1 MTDELIDGFLRY
13 LAIDKGLSETYQQS
27 VLQSLTHLKKWCET
41 QSLVVDF
48 ELESIQTEHLSQF
61 ISELGDEND
70 LANSSK
76 RLMLVHIKVFFK
88 YLFLKGLITKD
99 IAEPLIT
106 PKVEK
111 KLPET
116 YSIKHI
122 EQLLNSINTSDKLGK
137 RDRAI
142 LELFYSSGLR
152 VSEISDAKLEWI
164 DFDEQW
170 IRVIGKGSK
179 TRLLPIGSPAFK
191 ALTSYLEHERPQLL
205 KGKPNSAYLFISIRG
220 EQLSTQRIR
229 DMVKK
234 RATQAGLNQNIY
246 PHLLRHSFATH
257 LLENGANLKVIQ
269 ELLGHTDLATTQIY
283 TAVNQKHLQSI
294 HQQFHPRQGKS

>member
-1 MTDELIDGFLRY
+1 MTDELIDDFLRY

-27 VLQSLTHLKKWCET
+27 VLQSLTHLKRWCEK
-41 QSLVVDF
+41 QKISPNLNIK
-48 ELESIQTEHLSQF
+48 SISTEHLSQF
-61 ISELGDEND
+61 MAQLDDEHQ
-70 LANSSK
+70 LASSSK
-76 RLMLVHIKVFFK
+76 RLLLVHIKIFFK
-88 YLFLKGLITKD
+88 YLFLKSLISKD
-99 IAEPLIT
+99 IAEPLLT

-116 YSIKHI
+116 CSIKHI
-122 EQLLNSINTSDKLGK
+122 EQLLKSLDTSDKLAK
-137 RDRAI
+137 RDKAI

-152 VSEISDAKLEWI
+152 LSEISDAKLEWV

-179 TRLLPIGSPAFK
+179 TRMLPIGGPAFK
-191 ALTSYLEHERPQLL
+191 ALTSYLEHERPLLL

-220 EQLSTQRIR
+220 VQLSTQRIR

-234 RATQAGLNQNIY
+234 RAVKAGLSQNIY

-294 HQQFHPRQGKS
+294 HQQFHPRQSK

>member
-1 MTDELIDGFLRY
+1 MTDEIIDEFLRY

-27 VLQSLTHLKKWCET
+27 VLQSLNHLKKWCAT
-41 QSLVVDF
+41 HSLQVGS
-48 ELESIQTEHLSQF
+48 LTTEHLSQF
-61 ISELGDEND
+61 IAELDDTHD
-70 LANSSK
+70 LASSSK
-76 RLMLVHIKVFFK
+76 RLLLVHIKIFFR
-88 YLFLKGLITKD
+88 YIFLKEIISKD
-99 IAEPLIT
+99 VAEPLIT

-116 YSIKHI
+116 CSIKHI
-122 EQLLNSINTSDKLGK
+122 EDLLKSLDTSDKLAK
-137 RDRAI
+137 RDKAI

-152 VSEISDAKLEWI
+152 LSEISNAKLEWV

-179 TRLLPIGSPAFK
+179 TRMLPIGGPAFA
-191 ALTSYLEHERPQLL
+191 ALSDYLEKERPLLL

-220 EQLSTQRIR
+220 TQLSPQRIR

-234 RATQAGLNQNIY
+234 RAVKAGLSQNIY
-246 PHLLRHSFATH
+246 PHLMRHSFATH

-294 HQQFHPRQGKS
+294 HQQFHPRQKKP